1 MDYQALANEL
11 LAIYA
16 GLMHD
21 QASRRVSQMI
31 RGEHFVLNYLFMH
44 SGQAQ
49 PKELSVVMDVSTAR
63 IAVLLNRLEEKGFVA
78 RTVDPED
85 NRRVIVTLLEPGRQ
99 EVDRTRTEVRGC
111 MADML
116 ERLGPE
122 DAEAYLRIQ
131 KKLARNR
138 KEKKDEGA
146 D

>member
-11 LAIYA
+11 LTIYA

-31 RGEHFVLNYLFMH
+31 RGEHFVLNYLFMN

-49 PKELSVVMDVSTAR
+49 PKELSMAMDVSTAR
-63 IAVLLNRLEEKGFVA
+63 IAVLLNRLEEKGFVL
-78 RTVDPED
+78 RTADPED

-99 EVDRTRTEVRGC
+99 EVERTRTEVRGC
-111 MADML
+111 MAEML

-138 KEKKDEGA
+138 KEKKAQGA